1 MKRKKRKYRKKLR
14 IWETMTEFL
23 RNIFFSTLLVYILFC
38 ATMANFRVEVG
49 VENKAQSTMEK
60 IKDFA
65 IDKLTQ
71 IALGR

>member
-1 MKRKKRKYRKKLR
+1 M
-14 IWETMTEFL
+14 
-23 RNIFFSTLLVYILFC
+23 YIVIC
-38 ATMANFRVEVG
+38 ATMANFRTEVG
-49 VENKAQSTMEK
+49 VENKAQSTIEK